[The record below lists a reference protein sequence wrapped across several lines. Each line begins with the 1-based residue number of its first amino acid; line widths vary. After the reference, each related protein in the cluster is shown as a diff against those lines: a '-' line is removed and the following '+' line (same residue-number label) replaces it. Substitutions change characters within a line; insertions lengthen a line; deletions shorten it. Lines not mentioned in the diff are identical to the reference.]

1 MGNTI
6 VKSTTKRCDE
16 IWNYAPFVCGKT
28 WLSLKKWASR
38 SHSMHSLQAENGLST
53 VRYNFRVCMMLL
65 PQTMSSMF
73 CKHSCRL
80 TLAYVFPSPLPIHLF
95 AEDNHFCIV
104 LSQKFNIVSAIPV
117 QQLAIARKKSIL
129 AKVFVWTQMG
139 LVLGCW
145 RMNIYY
151 NKLSIAPYF
160 EPFLAKCGAI
170 CC

>member
-1 MGNTI
+1 M
-6 VKSTTKRCDE
+6 KSEIMHHLPAAKRGC
-16 IWNYAPFVCGKT
+16 
-28 WLSLKKWASR
+28 LSKKWASR

-53 VRYNFRVCMMLL
+53 ARYNFRVCMMLL

-80 TLAYVFPSPLPIHLF
+80 TLPYVFPSPLPIHIF
-95 AEDNHFCIV
+95 AEDNRFCIV
-104 LSQKFNIVSAIPV
+104 LSQKFNIMSALSV
-117 QQLAIARKKSIL
+117 QQLAIMPQKIDSREGLFWYKR
-129 AKVFVWTQMG
+129 G

-151 NKLSIAPYF
+151 NELAIAPYF
-160 EPFLAKCGAI
+160 EPFLAKWGAI

>member
-1 MGNTI
+1 
-6 VKSTTKRCDE
+6 
-16 IWNYAPFVCGKT
+16 
-28 WLSLKKWASR
+28 
-38 SHSMHSLQAENGLST
+38 MHSLQAENGLST

-80 TLAYVFPSPLPIHLF
+80 TLAYVFPSPLPRHLF

-129 AKVFVWTQMG
+129 AKVCLDTNG
-139 LVLGCW
+139 ASS
-145 RMNIYY
+145 RMLKNEYLLQQTLNCTIFRAFFSEMWC
-151 NKLSIAPYF
+151 NMLLNAVHF
-160 EPFLAKCGAI
+160 GAKRTAF
-170 CC
+170 